1 MKKMAKTQSWLT
13 CFIIIS
19 SSLIA
24 GCNVTEPSAYDRDK
38 APENRTEYN
47 GWEGAT
53 QSVKDKLYVL
63 SKEQK
68 RKCQAARVSRAIAE
82 QENNDTEVKQQ
93 EKIIS
98 LNCL

>member
-1 MKKMAKTQSWLT
+1 MKKVNKAKSWFIP
-13 CFIIIS
+13 FIIIS
-19 SSLIA
+19 LSVIT
-24 GCNVTEPSAYDRDK
+24 GCSVTEPSAYDKDK

-53 QSVKDKLYVL
+53 QSVKDKIYILN
-63 SKEQK
+63 KEQN
-68 RKCQAARVSRAIAE
+68 RKCQAAKVSRAIAE
-82 QENNDTEVKQQ
+82 QENNDAEVKQQ